1 MERLEAD
8 CFFWGD
14 LIGEISSVWLSVI
27 LASIA
32 LTFLS
37 PIVAMRFSE
46 EVLLQT
52 YSVLSSPFL

>member
-1 MERLEAD
+1 M
-8 CFFWGD
+8 FFWGD
-14 LIGEISSVWLSVI
+14 VIGEISSVWLSLI

-46 EVLLQT
+46 ELLLQT

>member
-8 CFFWGD
+8 YFFWGD
-14 LIGEISSVWLSVI
+14 LIGEISGVWVSLI

-37 PIVAMRFSE
+37 PIVAMRFLE
-46 EVLLQT
+46 ELLR
-52 YSVLSSPFL
+52 